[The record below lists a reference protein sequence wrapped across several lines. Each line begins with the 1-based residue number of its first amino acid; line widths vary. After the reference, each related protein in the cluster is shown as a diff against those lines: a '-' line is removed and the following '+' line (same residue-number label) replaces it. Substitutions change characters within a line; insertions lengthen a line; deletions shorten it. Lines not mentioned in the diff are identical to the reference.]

1 MAGQTGS
8 YRLFR
13 LGAEVT
19 HRFIGAINPRP
30 ISALIEAICIVT
42 KIIRDNFM
50 GIFLKIIMSHIFKLY
65 NGSGNLVRLP
75 RVPSL
80 KDLCWRT
87 LIWSS
92 VSCKLPKYLKQK

>member
-1 MAGQTGS
+1 MAGQAGS
-8 YRLFR
+8 CKLFR

-19 HRFIGAINPRP
+19 HRFMGPINPRP

-65 NGSGNLVRLP
+65 NSSGNLVRLP
-75 RVPSL
+75 RVPGL
-80 KDLCWRT
+80 KGLYCGT
-87 LIWSS
+87 LI
-92 VSCKLPKYLKQK
+92 